1 MGVAP
6 DRGCASCTSAVALR
20 TDAREGAGPATFLP
34 RPHPP
39 VLRPAPRLR
48 LARRL
53 ALLGLLLGAVSS
65 AAGQP
70 APEPVIDGVVINDTT
85 RNAHR
90 YVLSRDGDI
99 EIGYLGQVTRP
110 ADGSRPDL
118 SALPDTALESVTLR
132 ESQFY
137 LIHELVSAAS
147 GASSPDRQFGI
158 HLQPDQLRLQFD
170 QGLPIW
176 LALLT
181 ALGLVV
187 FGGVGVGL
195 LLTRREKRRLAE
207 EAAARQRALHAR
219 EAERTRIA
227 RELHD
232 GPLQDVHALRLLSGA
247 QNDVLGEE
255 AGRIARE
262 LRAIAEGLRPPALGR
277 FGLAAALS
285 AHANRVK
292 ERYKNVTVALDLDE
306 DDTGPN
312 AIPDVARSALF
323 RIAQES
329 ITNAIEHGGA
339 SRILVGLDL
348 PEADGPIVLDIRDNG
363 EGFPWGTSRPD
374 LSALADDG
382 HFGLVGMHERVTA
395 IGGTLVM
402 DADGLDGRG
411 AHVRVTLPDLRRT
424 GPTDPPVRRPRP
436 LVPA

>member
-1 MGVAP
+1 MLNP
-6 DRGCASCTSAVALR
+6 AS
-20 TDAREGAGPATFLP
+20 
-34 RPHPP
+34 
-39 VLRPAPRLR
+39 RLR
-48 LARRL
+48 LPRRL
-53 ALLGLLLGAVSS
+53 TAIGFLFAIATVPPLGA
-65 AAGQP
+65 Q
-70 APEPVIDGVVINDTT
+70 PEPVVEGYTVDDATLSSHRYTLSDSGVV
-85 RNAHR
+85 R
-90 YVLSRDGDI
+90 I
-99 EIGYLGQVTRP
+99 EYLGQLNERP
-110 ADGSRPDL
+110 EIVGGEVQLPD
-118 SALPDTALESVTLR
+118 SALSSITLSDRELFVIYDRISESSDRSVPGR
-132 ESQFY
+132 E
-137 LIHELVSAAS
+137 
-147 GASSPDRQFGI
+147 FGV
-158 HLQPDQLRLQFD
+158 HLQSESLRIQFD

-176 LALLT
+176 LA
-181 ALGLVV
+181 ALIAGGLIV
-187 FGGVGVGL
+187 FGGAAVWL
-195 LLTRREKRRLAE
+195 TLTRRERMRMQE

-227 RELHD
+227 REIHD
-232 GPLQDVHALRLLSGA
+232 GPLQDVHALRLLSGT

-292 ERYKNVTVALDLDE
+292 ERYKTVAVALHLDE

-312 AIPDVARSALF
+312 AIPDIARSALF

-339 SRILVGLDL
+339 SRILVSLDL
-348 PEADGPIVLDIRDNG
+348 PEAEGSIVLDIRDNG
-363 EGFPWGTSRPD
+363 EGLPWGDAQPD

-402 DADGLDGRG
+402 DSEGLEGGG
-411 AHVRVTLPDLRRT
+411 ARVRVTLPDLRRM
-424 GPTDPPVRRPRP
+424 GLSDPPVRRPRH